1 MQLSPF
7 FYKLIAPI
15 NRYGG
20 KLAHRADVLVYL
32 TQRTKEGYVW
42 LSTETLAQDT
52 GLTMASVSAILKDL
66 IAMGALE
73 VVKQS
78 SLSDTLKSYIEKH
91 YPLPPAKKIW
101 RLTGHVELEGT
112 EYVYALDGDMGGDM
126 RKPVNVM
133 NERLDDTP
141 KPDTAQPAQLDPKP
155 KPDDDPKSKRK
166 TPISAWFGMT
176 LPQAKEQ
183 GLFPQTNPQA
193 AQRFANCTDTT
204 KPYWEL
210 IARMIA
216 HNDVGAHKWQ
226 DYVSTLRN
234 GALAAFNKRVKQA
247 CLAYEAYSDADDP
260 ITIDELAWMIVHWM
274 NTEFPEKTVSERKF
288 PISQDALANN
298 LPKLRFAYKQAINS
312 VKAK

>member
-7 FYKLIAPI
+7 YYRLISI
-15 NRYGG
+15 LNRYCN
-20 KLAHRADVLVYL
+20 KLAHRSDVLMYL

-42 LSTETLAQDT
+42 VSVETLANDVGISDYSLRGIMQ
-52 GLTMASVSAILKDL
+52 DL
-66 IAMGALE
+66 IQMGAIVE
-73 VVKQS
+73 VKQS
-78 SLSDTLKSYIEKH
+78 ELSASLKAYIEKS
-91 YPLPPAKKIW
+91 YPLPPNKKIW
-101 RLTGHVELEGT
+101 RLTGRFTVDGVE
-112 EYVYALDGDMGGDM
+112 YIYSFDGDMGHDDQ
-126 RKPVNVM
+126 PLNIT
-133 NERLDDTP
+133 NERPTYVSDIP
-141 KPDTAQPAQLDPKP
+141 KPEPAQPEPTPEPVVDRKT
-155 KPDDDPKSKRK
+155 KRK

-193 AQRFANCTDTT
+193 AQRFANCSDTT

-247 CLAYEAYSDADDP
+247 CLAYEAYSDGDDP

-298 LPKLRFAYKQAINS
+298 LPKLRFAYKQFNS